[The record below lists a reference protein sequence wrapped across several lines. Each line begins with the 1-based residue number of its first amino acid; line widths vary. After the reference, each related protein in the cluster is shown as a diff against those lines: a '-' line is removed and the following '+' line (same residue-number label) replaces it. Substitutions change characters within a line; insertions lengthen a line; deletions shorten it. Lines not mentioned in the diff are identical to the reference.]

1 MAFADC
7 LGQGT
12 THPTGDFT
20 TVFDLSNYPI
30 SAVFIIGLAAI
41 YVTCEA
47 GWQLGIRNK
56 GERGSNIATLES
68 AMLGLLAL
76 MLAFTFSMALTR
88 SEARRDALLNE
99 ANAIGTTALRARL
112 LPDPHRSETLKL
124 LREYVEIR
132 LDIVRENTSLVERT
146 NIINRSNALQEALW
160 QQAKAV
166 ALKDKGLIPT
176 GLFIASLN
184 EMIDDQ
190 GKRLSALRNRVPN
203 IVLITLVAIAA
214 VAGGFAGYASAV
226 DSNRSRL
233 PVLVMGFLISMVIF
247 LIVDLD
253 RPSAGFIKNNQ
264 QPMIDLAAS
273 ISSFPD

>member
-1 MAFADC
+1 LLIA
-7 LGQGT
+7 LGKVL
-12 THPTGDFT
+12 PTQRENFT

-30 SAVFIIGLAAI
+30 SAVFFIGLAVI
-41 YVTCEA
+41 LVTSEA

-56 GERGSNIATLES
+56 GEGGSNIATLES

-112 LPDPHRSETLKL
+112 LPDPHRAETLKL
-124 LREYVEIR
+124 LQEYVEIR
-132 LDIVRENTSLVERT
+132 LDIVRQNTSLAESR

-166 ALKDKGLIPT
+166 ASKDRGLIPT

-203 IVLITLVAIAA
+203 IVLITLFVIAA

-226 DSNRSRL
+226 DSQRRRL
-233 PVLVMGFLISMVIF
+233 PILVMGFLISLVIF
-247 LIVDLD
+247 LIIDLD

-273 ISSFPD
+273 IASFTD

>member
-1 MAFADC
+1 M
-7 LGQGT
+7 
-12 THPTGDFT
+12 
-20 TVFDLSNYPI
+20 FDLSSYPI
-30 SAVFIIGLAAI
+30 AAIFFIGLAVI
-41 YVTCEA
+41 FVVSEV
-47 GWQLGIRNK
+47 GWQLGIRTK
-56 GERGSNIATLES
+56 GGGGGNIATLEG
-68 AMLGLLAL
+68 AILGLLAL

-124 LREYVEIR
+124 LHEYVEIR
-132 LDIVRENTSLVERT
+132 LDIVRQNTSLAEST
-146 NIINRSNALQEALW
+146 TIIGRSNALQEALW

-166 ALKDKGLIPT
+166 ASKDKGLIPT

-203 IVLITLVAIAA
+203 IVLVTLFAIAA
-214 VAGGFAGYASAV
+214 VAGGFAGYASAIG
-226 DSNRSRL
+226 SQGSRL
-233 PVLVMGFLISMVIF
+233 PILIMGLLISTVIF
-247 LIVDLD
+247 LIIDLD

-273 ISSFPD
+273 IASFTD